1 LRVPEPGET
10 GGASPLLT
18 WTWIGGDPPWTLLP
32 RPDGA
37 GGSRRRA

>member
-1 LRVPEPGET
+1 LRVPEPGGT

-18 WTWIGGDPPWTLLP
+18 WTWIGDPPWTLLP